1 MRLGNLEK
9 VVELSMHAATLVR
22 DEYPNDAE
30 KRNGILKT
38 IETRIANAFE
48 EGQKI
53 GVKFNLEEFERAVMI
68 YMRHGNFVKVIELS
82 EHAACWALTA
92 YPEDAERRNGILNA
106 IETRIAKVKRILEGK
121 MVSVQVRGHPKQ
133 EQRHVLPD

>member
-1 MRLGNLEK
+1 MRLGNLVK
-9 VVELSMHAATLVR
+9 VVELSLHAVSLVP
-22 DEYPNDAE
+22 DEYPNDPE
-30 KRNGILKT
+30 KRNRILNT
-38 IETRIANAFE
+38 IEIRIAQAYE
-48 EGQKI
+48 EGQKF
-53 GVKFNLEEFERAVMI
+53 GVKFNLEEFEAAVVI
-68 YMRHGNFVKVIELS
+68 YMRHGHFVKVIELS
-82 EHAACWALTA
+82 EHASSQVSEA